1 MDKVVPE
8 VDSEVDAG
16 GGGADVAFVSREE
29 VAAADD
35 DVGADVGEVEGPPSS
50 LCRNLSI
57 EKGEEEGGN
66 ES

>member
-8 VDSEVDAG
+8 VDSEVGAD
-16 GGGADVAFVSREE
+16 GGADVASVSREE
-29 VAAADD
+29 VAAAAD
-35 DVGADVGEVEGPPSS
+35 DVGADGGEVEGPPSS
-50 LCRNLSI
+50 LSRNLSI

>member
-16 GGGADVAFVSREE
+16 GGADVAFVSREE
-29 VAAADD
+29 VAAAVD
-35 DVGADVGEVEGPPSS
+35 DVGAGGGEVEGPPPSF
-50 LCRNLSI
+50 CRNLSI

>member
-16 GGGADVAFVSREE
+16 GGADVAFVSREE
-29 VAAADD
+29 VAAAVD
-35 DVGADVGEVEGPPSS
+35 DVGAGGGEVEGPPSS
-50 LCRNLSI
+50 LCLSI